1 MNKKRI
7 VLIALVALLSCLML
21 FVSCGK
27 KEEPTSSTTTAA
39 PTQTAPTATAPK
51 ADAPKAEAPKAEAPK
66 ASDNQA
72 DKTLVI
78 AVPATFQER
87 WNPFMAESAYDRY
100 IIDQAFVAPM
110 SLNKDNLLEE
120 WAGNIT
126 YVEQADGKVVYTVS
140 LKPGMFHVD
149 GNPVTIDD
157 YIYFIEVCS
166 DPSYTGPFS
175 FITSDI
181 EGIREYYY
189 DDPNYSATVDGFA
202 KLAAE
207 KYTLE
212 TISFEDY
219 MTYMIESKLEGWYA
233 GLNSYDW
240 AGYAADEGYGD
251 DWAAIDPTNEE
262 QVLEL
267 LATIE
272 VANYWDS
279 YDPAQ
284 WWADKLAETYIAGN
298 LADGVDVASI
308 SGIRKIDDLTCTVT
322 FNKIDIYG
330 DRTLN
335 TYIPSSK
342 YYGPITKGDVSN
354 ILANMMPV
362 GSGAYTFQGFGN
374 NIATSVANPNYFE
387 GMPNIGT
394 VKWEY
399 VPETDAIA
407 KLVNGDVDIINPSGN
422 KENVAELDDLGIAYD
437 LVDNAGYGYA
447 GFQGNSLS
455 NNVRKGLAHLMN
467 RRASVQS
474 YYGSKI
480 AQVIERP
487 MTTVLS
493 EYPQDASEYYPYD
506 PAKALEYFKA
516 DGYEQVNGKLVDKNG
531 NQLTV
536 AAYVGGS
543 GMGDHPAYMMLADA
557 AEDMTR
563 LGGEIQINDVGFA
576 VLQAAMND
584 GTADIF
590 ILAWGSSTT
599 CDKSSIF
606 RSNGGQNRSNIKDAE
621 LDRLL
626 DEILVTIDF
635 EERASLV
642 SQMLDRAMD
651 LMIELPLYQRKNIWA
666 YNSDN
671 LDISSLPET
680 TTFYDFNSELWQ
692 LRMN

>member
-7 VLIALVALLSCLML
+7 VLIAIVALLACAML

-27 KEEPTSSTTTAA
+27 KEEPAKAATTTTTTQTTTSTTTAA
-39 PTQTAPTATAPK
+39 TTPSTPAAPAAPVAT
-51 ADAPKAEAPKAEAPK
+51 
-66 ASDNQA
+66 NQA
-72 DKTLVI
+72 DKTLVM

-100 IIDQAFVAPM
+100 IVDQAFVSPM
-110 SLNKDNLLEE
+110 KLNQDNVLVPY
-120 WAGNIT
+120 AGNIS
-126 YVEQADGKVVYTVS
+126 YEEQADGKIVYTVS
-140 LKPGMFHVD
+140 LLPGMFHVD

-157 YIYFIEVCS
+157 YIYFITVCS

-181 EGIREYYY
+181 EGIKEYYY
-189 DDPNYSATVDGFA
+189 DDPNYSSVVAGFA
-202 KLAAE
+202 KTAAE
-207 KYTLE
+207 KYSLGN
-212 TISFEDY
+212 IAQEDY
-219 MTYMIESKLEGWYA
+219 ITYLVETNLEGWWA
-233 GLNSYDW
+233 GLDSYTW
-240 AGYAADEGYGD
+240 GPYIVSEGFEAE
-251 DWAAIDPTNEE
+251 WNAIDQKDPA

-267 LATIE
+267 LALVE
-272 VANYWDS
+272 MVNYYDS
-279 YDPAQ
+279 YDPET
-284 WWADKLAETYIAGN
+284 WWAANLANSYIAGN
-298 LADGVDVASI
+298 LADGVDVPSI
-308 SGIRKIDDLTCTVT
+308 SGIKKIDDLTCTVT

-342 YYGPITKGDVSN
+342 AYGEIKKGDVSA
-354 ILANMMPV
+354 ILANMNPV
-362 GSGAYTFQGFGN
+362 GSGPYTFQGFAN
-374 NIATSVANPNYFE
+374 NIATSVANNNYFE
-387 GMPNIGT
+387 GQPNIGT

-399 VPETDAIA
+399 VPEADTIA
-407 KLVNGDVDIINPSGN
+407 KLVNGDIDVANPRGN

-437 LVDNAGYGYA
+437 LIDNAGYGYA
-447 GFQGNSLS
+447 GFQHNSLS
-455 NNVRKGLAHLMN
+455 LNVRKGLAHLMN

-493 EYPQDASEYYPYD
+493 EYPKDAPEYYPYN

-516 DGYEQVNGKLVDKNG
+516 DGYEQVNGKLVDKSG
-531 NQLTV
+531 NQLKV

-543 GMGDHPAYMMLADA
+543 GLGDHPAYMMLADA
-557 AEDMTR
+557 AEDMAA
-563 LGGEIQINDVGFA
+563 LGGEIQINDVQFA
-576 VLQAAMND
+576 ILQAAMND

-606 RSNGGQNRSNIKDAE
+606 RSNGGQNRANAKDAQ
-621 LDRLL
+621 LDALL

-635 EERASLV
+635 EERCDLV

-651 LMIELPLYQRKNIWA
+651 LVIELPLYQRKNIWA
-666 YNSDN
+666 YNSDTV
-671 LDISSLPET
+671 DISSLPET
-680 TTFYDFNSELWQ
+680 TTFYDLNSELWKI
-692 LRMN
+692 RMN